1 MTDVVM
7 PQLGETVADGTVAK
21 WFKAVGDT
29 VTRGE
34 PLFEVSTDKVD
45 TEIPAPIDGVL
56 SIILVAEGATVDVG
70 TVLAR
75 IGDGVETAPESSAPA
90 TPAVAVPASTEPAV
104 AASAV
109 TRAGNDE
116 KLSPVVRR
124 LLAENNLDASQVVGT
139 GPQGRITRDDVLAA
153 AAAIPVAAP
162 AATDEAVSQGNAGS
176 LSPVVRRL
184 LAENNLDAASIQGTG
199 PQGRLTRKDVEDA
212 LANGVGA
219 ATNRDEVRVPFTKV
233 RRLTAAHMVR
243 SKATS
248 PHTLMVKE
256 IDFERVEQVRR
267 TLGAAFKARE
277 GYSLTYLPFV
287 AAATVQALREFPHLN
302 ASVGDDELIVHGHVN
317 LGIAVDLDTDGLVVP
332 VLHDAD
338 DLSVPALAAA
348 IRDRALRAR
357 GKKLAVTDME
367 GGTFTISNPGPYGT
381 LLTGAIINQ
390 PQVAILATDGVSRKP
405 VVVTDSF
412 GGESIAIHSV
422 GLVALTFD
430 HRAIDGGYAA
440 RFLARLNEIIQTR
453 DWTAGL

>member
-21 WFKAVGDT
+21 WFKVVGDT

-45 TEIPAPIDGVL
+45 TEIPAPADGVL

-75 IGDGVETAPESSAPA
+75 IGDGVETVTEPSAPTTLA
-90 TPAVAVPASTEPAV
+90 APVPASTAPA
-104 AASAV
+104 AAGS
-109 TRAGNDE
+109 TSRAGNDE

-139 GPQGRITRDDVLAA
+139 GPQGRLTRDDVLAA
-153 AAAIPVAAP
+153 VAAAAVPAP
-162 AATDEAVSQGNAGS
+162 AEETTSQGNAGS

-184 LAENNLDAASIQGTG
+184 LAEHNLEAAGIQGTG

-212 LANGVGA
+212 LANP
-219 ATNRDEVRVPFTKV
+219 TSTTSRHDEVRIPFTKV

-256 IDFERVEQVRR
+256 VDFERVEHVRR

-302 ASVGDDELIVHGHVN
+302 ASVGDDELVVHGHVN

-338 DLSVPALAAA
+338 DMSVRTLAAA

-357 GKKLAVTDME
+357 EKKLAVTDME
-367 GGTFTISNPGPYGT
+367 RGTFTISNPGPYGT

-405 VVVTDSF
+405 VVVTDIF

-440 RFLARLNEIIQTR
+440 RFLARLNDIIQTR

>member
-45 TEIPAPIDGVL
+45 TEIPAPADGVL
-56 SIILVAEGATVDVG
+56 SIILVTEGTTVDVG

-75 IGDGVETAPESSAPA
+75 IGDGVETGSEAAAVTTSTASVAAATSPASPTATSASAPA
-90 TPAVAVPASTEPAV
+90 
-104 AASAV
+104 
-109 TRAGNDE
+109 RAGNDE

-124 LLAENNLDASQVVGT
+124 LLAEH
-139 GPQGRITRDDVLAA
+139 
-153 AAAIPVAAP
+153 
-162 AATDEAVSQGNAGS
+162 
-176 LSPVVRRL
+176 
-184 LAENNLDAASIQGTG
+184 NLDAASIQGTG

-212 LANGVGA
+212 LASGTGA
-219 ATNRDEVRVPFTKV
+219 ATSRDEVRIPFTKV

-267 TLGAAFKARE
+267 TLGATFKARE

>member
-7 PQLGETVADGTVAK
+7 PQLGETVADGTVAQ
-21 WFKAVGDT
+21 WFKSVGDV

-45 TEIPAPIDGVL
+45 TEIPAPADGIL
-56 SIILVAEGATVDVG
+56 AIILVEQGTTVDVG

-75 IGDGVETAPESSAPA
+75 IGTEVESPTTTTAPEPSRAVASAP
-90 TPAVAVPASTEPAV
+90 V
-104 AASAV
+104 AARAARV
-109 TRAGNDE
+109 TTSNDE

-124 LLAENNLDASQVVGT
+124 LLSENNLESSAVVGT
-139 GPQGRITRDDVLAA
+139 GPNGRITREDVLAA
-153 AAAIPVAAP
+153 AAALAAP
-162 AATDEAVSQGNAGS
+162 PTPASS

-184 LAENNLDAASIQGTG
+184 LSENNIDASTVRGTG
-199 PQGRLTRKDVEDA
+199 PQGRLTRKDVDDA
-212 LANGVGA
+212 IAQRGA
-219 ATNRDEVRVPFTKV
+219 RDTGGTETRIPFTKI
-233 RRLTAAHMVR
+233 RRLTAEHMVR

-256 IDFERVEQVRR
+256 IDFESIEVVRR
-267 TLGAAFKARE
+267 SKGPAFKAAK
-277 GYSLTYLPFV
+277 GYSLTYLPFIAV
-287 AAATVQALREFPHLN
+287 ATVEALRAFPHLN
-302 ASVGDDELIVHGHVN
+302 ASVGDNELIVHGRIN
-317 LGIAVDLDTDGLVVP
+317 LGIAVDLDADGLVVP

-338 DLSVPALAAA
+338 RLTVPAMAET

-357 GKKLAVTDME
+357 SKQLGVSDME

-405 VVVTDSF
+405 VVVTSDR
-412 GGESIAIHSV
+412 GEESIAIHSV

-430 HRAIDGGYAA
+430 HRAVDGGYAA
-440 RFLARLNEIIQTR
+440 RFLKLLSDICQSR
-453 DWTAGL
+453 DWNESF

>member
-75 IGDGVETAPESSAPA
+75 IGDGVETAPESTAPA
-90 TPAVAVPASTEPAV
+90 APAVVVVASTEPAAV
-104 AASAV
+104 ASAV

-153 AAAIPVAAP
+153 VAAAAAS
-162 AATDEAVSQGNAGS
+162 ATADEAVSQGNAGS

-184 LAENNLDAASIQGTG
+184 LAENNLDATSIQGTG